1 MNKIDNFLINH
12 TSSFVCFLFSFLV
25 LFFLM
30 FLPFDFYNQ
39 NKIINSELNEINY
52 IEGEVIRVQ
61 PPKGKRTNYDF
72 LIKDCD
78 KEFYIHAKY
87 VREHD
92 FNEGDYI
99 KIYYADNLWIRGS
112 YHEIV
117 NFEHNGKLIF
127 SLEQYKEEF
136 IPEVYIFGITG
147 TIVAFITLI
156 IVGIILMYKNK
167 PVKNIRKYVEENKE
181 KYGLTDE
188 QVEEVIKQFEFSPK
202 ETKLDKPREE
212 IYKLFKDT
220 IYVKNNRTYTSG
232 LELVENDK
240 YGEIFFDVL
249 ADTVSENELKVIYDD
264 CVKDDGAIYL
274 IYQINNKKAVINIY
288 DDEVTKLFNID
299 ESTLY
304 FLNAKKSEPTKK
316 EIDEFLIQVEY
327 YNKYE
332 ENIFFIKK

>member
-1 MNKIDNFLINH
+1 MNKFENYLVNN
-12 TSSFVCFLFSFLV
+12 TASFICFLFASITI
-25 LFFLM
+25 FFLIL
-30 FLPFDFYNQ
+30 LPCDYYNY
-39 NKIINSELNEINY
+39 NKVYNSNLSELNY
-52 IEGEVIRVQ
+52 IEGEIIEVQ
-61 PPKGKRTNYDF
+61 SPKGKSSNYDF
-72 LIKDCD
+72 YIKGCD
-78 KEFYIHAKY
+78 KEFYIHEKE
-87 VREHD
+87 VKGIE
-92 FNEGDYI
+92 FNEVDYI
-99 KIYYADNLWIRGS
+99 KIHYADNLWIRGS
-112 YHEIV
+112 NYEII
-117 NFEHNGKLIF
+117 NFEHNEELIY
-127 SLEQYKEEF
+127 SLEQFKAEYN
-136 IPEVYIFGITG
+136 PNVYIISIGVASLIFIGLITIG
-147 TIVAFITLI
+147 LI
-156 IVGIILMYKNK
+156 LLFKNK
-167 PVKNIRKYVEENKE
+167 PVNNVTKIVLLHKD

-249 ADTVSENELKVIYDD
+249 ADTVSENELKIIYDD

-288 DDEVTKLFNID
+288 DDEATKLFNID

-304 FLNAKKSEPTKK
+304 FLNTKKSEPTKN
-316 EIDEFLIQVEY
+316 EIDEFLIQVKY